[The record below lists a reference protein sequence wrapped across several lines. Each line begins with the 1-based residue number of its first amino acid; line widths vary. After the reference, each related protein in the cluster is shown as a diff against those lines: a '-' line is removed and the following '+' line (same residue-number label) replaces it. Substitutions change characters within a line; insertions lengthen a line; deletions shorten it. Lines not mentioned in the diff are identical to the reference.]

1 MGTHTLSLSHT
12 HTHLQAKGRSLRD
25 LCEKQPVNDSDGSAR
40 LLSHNRRA
48 RALGPDP
55 SLVLAPKSVSRL
67 TGRCLNPK
75 PSLFLAPQ
83 SVSPPSQGGASLLP
97 SANFV
102 ALAKFGSRGRLS
114 DQRPVASEAADGLVR
129 PEAPLALSD
138 QRPAAE
144 PLLPRPVASE
154 AADGLRK
161 QRPVARS
168 VSPPFSATREAPP
181 CSASRE
187 VPPCSASFPARTRSS
202 PVSPGSQGRVRWQFY
217 SFSSYRILAT
227 RHAPGPKAESVCS
240 LGSTLSGGG
249 GAVVRVSP
257 ARVSPYSPTRLPH
270 PSESV
275 RVGPCLELTG
285 RSKPCQRRLRP
296 LHTRAR
302 VRADS
307 ATAATERPSD
317 TR

>member
-1 MGTHTLSLSHT
+1 MALSDQRRPWPCPTRGRL
-12 HTHLQAKGRSLRD
+12 RSLCFRGR
-25 LCEKQPVNDSDGSAR
+25 LPRKQPMA
-40 LLSHNRRA
+40 
-48 RALGPDP
+48 
-55 SLVLAPKSVSRL
+55 
-67 TGRCLNPK
+67 
-75 PSLFLAPQ
+75 
-83 SVSPPSQGGASLLP
+83 
-97 SANFV
+97 
-102 ALAKFGSRGRLS
+102 FGSRGRLPGLS
-114 DQRPVASEAADGLVR
+114 RLPSRP
-129 PEAPLALSD
+129 PE
-138 QRPAAE
+138 RR
-144 PLLPRPVASE
+144 LP
-154 AADGLRK
+154 
-161 QRPVARS
+161 
-168 VSPPFSATREAPP
+168 APP
-181 CSASRE
+181 AERSLPA
-187 VPPCSASFPARTRSS
+187 PPAERRLPAPPAERCLPAPASFPARTRSS

-307 ATAATERPSD
+307 AAAATERLSD
-317 TR
+317 MR